1 MADPD
6 LRDLDAFVA
15 VARTRNF
22 RRAAVEIRVS
32 VSSLSQRL
40 RDLEERLGVR
50 LMNRTTR
57 SVALTEA
64 GELLLSRVGPA
75 LRDVG
80 DALDQVRGLREVAS
94 GRLRI
99 NAPPPAVDL
108 VLTPMV
114 GPFLAAYPQVDLDV
128 VSESGFVDIVSAGYD
143 AGVRYGEHLAQD
155 MVAIPLSGPQH
166 YVVVASPAYVA
177 RRGRPKHPKDL
188 LDHDC
193 IRARYSSGVMRDWEF
208 EKAGQIVKVDPPAKL
223 ISTNMSLAM
232 RAALDG
238 VGIWASLDGYVGDA
252 VKSGALV
259 SLMEDWCEP
268 FPGPFLYYPS
278 QRQVPPVLRAFIDFA
293 ADWRKRS
300 K

>member
-15 VARTRNF
+15 IARTRNF
-22 RRAAVEIRVS
+22 RRAALEIRVS

-64 GELLLSRVGPA
+64 GELLLSRVAPA
-75 LRDVG
+75 LREVG
-80 DALDQVRGLREVAS
+80 DALDQVRGLRDVAS

-108 VLTPMV
+108 VLAPMI
-114 GPFLAAYPQVDLDV
+114 GPFLQAHPQVNFEI
-128 VSESGFVDIVSAGYD
+128 VSESGFVDIVSAGFD

-155 MVAIPLSGPQH
+155 MVAIPLSGPQS

-188 LDHDC
+188 LDHD
-193 IRARYSSGVMRDWEF
+193 SM
-208 EKAGQIVKVDPPAKL
+208 
-223 ISTNMSLAM
+223 ISTNMGLAM

-238 VGIWASLDGYVGDA
+238 VGIWATLDGYVHDA

-259 SLMEDWCEP
+259 SLLQDWCEP

-278 QRQVPPVLRAFIDFA
+278 RRQTPPALRAFIDFV
-293 ADWRKRS
+293 ADWRKRETPRP
-300 K
+300 

>member
-1 MADPD
+1 MAD

-193 IRARYSSGVMRDWEF
+193 IRARYSSGVMHDWEF
-208 EKAGQIVKVDPPAKL
+208 EKAGQIVKVDPSAKL

-268 FPGPFLYYPS
+268 FSGPFLYYPS
-278 QRQVPPVLRAFIDFA
+278 RRQVPPALRAFIDFV